1 MGVEEQVTEVPF
13 VHEKAICE
21 SRHVGARTRVWA
33 FAHVLSEARIGAD
46 CNICDHVFIENDV
59 VVGDNVT
66 IKCGVQLWDGL
77 RVGDRV
83 FLGPNATFTNDR
95 RPRSKVYP
103 EKFLQTILEDDVS
116 IGANA
121 TILPGLRIGRG
132 AMVGAGAVVTRDV
145 PPYATVVGNPA
156 VIVGYQDTKS
166 DHVGPLQGF
175 RMSPVDGLG
184 PKIGDRLDLGVARC
198 FVERLPSF
206 SDMRGSL
213 TPLEY
218 GKGLPFVPAR
228 VFLVYEVASSR
239 VRGEHAHHACEQF
252 LVAAHGGVS
261 VVVDD
266 GANRAEVR
274 LADSTVGL
282 YLPPKVWGIQYKFD
296 RDSVL
301 MVMASRPYEAEDY
314 IRDYD
319 EFREVVGR

>member
-1 MGVEEQVTEVPF
+1 MSLEQPTIETPF
-13 VHEKAICE
+13 VHVQAICE
-21 SRHVGARTRVWA
+21 SRHIGARTRIWA
-33 FAHVLSEARIGAD
+33 FAHVLPGARIGAD

-59 VVGDNVT
+59 VVGDSVT

-77 RVGDRV
+77 RIGDRV

-121 TILPGLRIGRG
+121 TILPGIRIGRG

-156 VIVGYQDTKS
+156 VIVGYQDTES
-166 DHVGPLQGF
+166 DHAGQILGS
-175 RMSPVDGLG
+175 RISPVDALG
-184 PKIGDRLDLGVARC
+184 SEIGSRLDLGVSKC
-198 FVERLPSF
+198 FIERLPSF

-213 TPLEY
+213 TPLES
-218 GKGLPFVPAR
+218 GKGLPFTPAR
-228 VFLVYEVASSR
+228 VFLVYDVASSR
-239 VRGEHAHHACEQF
+239 VRGEHAHHVCEQF
-252 LVAAHGGVS
+252 LVAARGSIS

-266 GANRAEVR
+266 GSNRAEVR
-274 LADSTVGL
+274 LTDPTIGL

-301 MVMASRPYEAEDY
+301 LVMASQPYSAEDY

-319 EFREVVGR
+319 EFRRLVGH